1 MPQVQ
6 IQITSESVLFL
17 PLSFFTL
24 GEYNLILTR
33 IAWSLRIVDCSSKQP
48 SSSFVLLAAFRAVC
62 ARASF
67 YLHTV
72 LLY

>member
-24 GEYNLILTR
+24 GEYNLI
-33 IAWSLRIVDCSSKQP
+33 
-48 SSSFVLLAAFRAVC
+48 
-62 ARASF
+62 
-67 YLHTV
+67 
-72 LLY
+72 